1 VCLLVLHDEVV
12 GDFFPLHDGGNVHLE
27 ECLIEQQLHRLSLPS
42 LSSVLVFGQGCQDFG
57 GGPEARLVGDGVVA
71 KVGKNVQ
78 QHCADNRKNLIKI
91 EIYQF

>member
-1 VCLLVLHDEVV
+1 
-12 GDFFPLHDGGNVHLE
+12 
-27 ECLIEQQLHRLSLPS
+27 
-42 LSSVLVFGQGCQDFG
+42 
-57 GGPEARLVGDGVVA
+57 VVA